1 MPRALFSRF
10 WIKNSPFQAPLHVT
24 WIISQNGTVCAQ
36 SYKDTLACL
45 WFCLILSFCLYPFL
59 LLRRFPSRTLLELT
73 WSKLRLETPLAQLFW
88 EFSDQQCAPFSFV
101 HVHRRSL
108 FYSNLI
114 CIAFSEPARCNFLC
128 ILTISRMIGKFR
140 SSLCVPYYLFYL
152 YDEKSLI
159 VYSSLLTKR
168 LAGSCML
175 HLFDHCSEN
184 RMLTPL
190 LHCRVG

>member
-1 MPRALFSRF
+1 MNNQSEC
-10 WIKNSPFQAPLHVT
+10 
-24 WIISQNGTVCAQ
+24 TVCAQ

-45 WFCLILSFCLYPFL
+45 WFCLILSFCLYPF

-101 HVHRRSL
+101 HVYWKSL
-108 FYSNLI
+108 KFYSNLI
-114 CIAFSEPARCNFLC
+114 FIAFSEPARCNLLC
-128 ILTISRMIGKFR
+128 ILTISRMIGNFR
-140 SSLCVPYYLFYL
+140 SSLWVPYSFFYL
-152 YDEKSLI
+152 YDEESLI

-168 LAGSCML
+168 LAGSCMV

-184 RMLTPL
+184 QMLTPL